1 MLDGQTHMVKAKVLA
16 PVLVDYFA
24 GGRAVGADRD
34 EDLVLDGLANA
45 VT

>member
-1 MLDGQTHMVKAKVLA
+1 VLAGQTHMVKAKVLA

-24 GGRAVGADRD
+24 GGRAVVADREAD
-34 EDLVLDGLANA
+34 QVLDSLSNA